1 MNDVLDLEARTTGD
15 HQGELRLWLRLL
27 TCSTMVEREV
37 RRRLRQQFN
46 VTLPRFDLMAQLERS
61 PDGMILGELS
71 QRMMVS
77 NGNITGLV
85 RLLGEHGLVATFT
98 DPGDRRATYVRLT
111 TAGRAN
117 FADMAAAHAGWIATM
132 FADLDAEAL
141 ARLMDGLGRLKRS
154 VMQGERRDV

>member
-1 MNDVLDLEARTTGD
+1 MTDVLDLEARTTGD
-15 HQGELRLWLRLL
+15 HQSELRLWLRLL

-46 VTLPRFDLMAQLERS
+46 VTLPRFDLMAQLERR

-98 DPGDRRATYVRLT
+98 DPGDRRVTYVRLT